1 MVGLQCQ
8 YVEVKEKKK
17 KRKIQ
22 TSQATYIWPL
32 EMEWTIDL

>member
-17 KRKIQ
+17 KGKFKPVKQPTFDHLR
-22 TSQATYIWPL
+22 WNEP
-32 EMEWTIDL
+32 